1 MPRTLGGGPDS
12 DEIARWLLEATT
24 DYALLMEPDGTVCVV
39 NERLAELLGMDSIE
53 LQGRCIY
60 DYYKPETA
68 AKRRAVADLVCLHK
82 APIRFD
88 DKTSDGRILD
98 TRVQPLLDR
107 TGQVCRIA
115 VYVTDVTH
123 QVRTEQDRF
132 LLASAIEQAAEAVV
146 IMDPNLIIRTVN
158 QTFEE
163 MTGYSA
169 REARGMPVERLYVGR
184 RQQAVL
190 RRISATLARGDS
202 WSGRSVNTR
211 KDGSLVLV
219 AKTVSPIRGRRGAIH
234 GFVSLWRD
242 ETREAELEKQ
252 LRHAQKMEA
261 VGTLAGGIA
270 HDFNNVLGPIILH
283 SELGLGM
290 LEADEPARAHFGH
303 ILDAAERARGLV
315 NQILKLSRR
324 AESDETI
331 PFRLSLLLKECL
343 KLLRPT
349 LPSSIRIETEL
360 STDRDV
366 ILADPTEIHQ
376 LIMNLAT
383 NAAHA
388 MEDTGGALT
397 FRVGLSHQE
406 ETVTGVLSQAAP
418 GRYVA
423 LTVAD
428 TGKGMDPAVRE
439 HIFDP
444 FFTTRGDRR
453 GTGLGLAVVH
463 NIVTGLGGAV
473 LVDSE
478 PGKGASFLILLPVS
492 PVRIREL
499 DDDTDE
505 PHAAQR
511 QST

>member
-1 MPRTLGGGPDS
+1 M
-12 DEIARWLLEATT
+12 ARWLLEATT
-24 DYALLMEPDGTVCVV
+24 DYALLMEPDGTVCLC
-39 NERLAELLGMDSIE
+39 NERLADLLGMDVPD
-53 LQGRCIY
+53 LRGRCIY
-60 DYYKPETA
+60 DFFKPETA
-68 AKRRAVADLVCLHK
+68 AKRRAVADLVCRHK

-88 DKTSDGRILD
+88 DHTSDGRVLD
-98 TRVQPLLDR
+98 TRIQPLLD
-107 TGQVCRIA
+107 GEGGVCRLSVHIN
-115 VYVTDVTH
+115 DITH
-123 QVRTEQDRF
+123 RLRAEEDRF
-132 LLASAIEQAAEAVV
+132 LLASAIENAAEAV
-146 IMDPNLIIRTVN
+146 IITDPNLVIRTVN

-163 MTGYSA
+163 MTGYGA
-169 REARGMPVERLYVGR
+169 HEARGMPLERLYVGR

-190 RRISATLARGDS
+190 RRISATLARGDA
-202 WSGRSVNTR
+202 WSGRTVNTR
-211 KDGSLVLV
+211 KDGSLCVV
-219 AKTVSPIRGRRGAIH
+219 AKTLSPIRGRRGAIL
-234 GFVSLWRD
+234 GFVSVWRD
-242 ETREAELEKQ
+242 VTREAELEKQ

-283 SELGLGM
+283 AELGLALLGP
-290 LEADEPARAHFGH
+290 DEPGHGHFTH

-324 AESDETI
+324 NESEETII
-331 PFRLSLLLKECL
+331 PFRLTLLLKECL

-349 LPSSIRIETEL
+349 LPASIRIETEL
-360 STDRDV
+360 CTDRDV

-388 MEDTGGALT
+388 MEGTRGVLT
-397 FRVGLSHQE
+397 FRVGLSYQN
-406 ETVTGVLSQAAP
+406 ETVSGVLSQAAP

-423 LTVAD
+423 LTVTD
-428 TGKGMDPAVRE
+428 TGRGIEPAVLE

-444 FFTTRGDRR
+444 FFTTRGGGK

-492 PVRIREL
+492 PVHPEEH
-499 DDDTDE
+499 DDARHENRT
-505 PHAAQR
+505 
-511 QST
+511 